1 MAVAGSPSIPPVTL
15 DQLIALNEEIAA
27 LVQVGVPLEQG
38 LRHLA
43 AEMPGRA
50 GKVAA
55 LLADRLQR
63 GEPLPQ
69 VLAQHPAVFPPVYR
83 AMVDAGLRS
92 GRLAGALEAVT
103 GAARRLAETRRMV
116 ARGFLYP
123 LIVFLVAWTL
133 FVVFTVVMAPVFLEI
148 VTEAQER
155 GADVGTA
162 QGLPAGIGG
171 WRQAVAVGAS
181 SGLLR
186 IAGGLLPCLVG
197 WRDSAAVW
205 GTAVPAVVLLLA
217 GLWWFRS
224 GRASLMESRR
234 VDVFLGWL
242 PWTGRMLRTFRTA
255 TLADLLAMLLEH
267 SVPLDQ
273 ALELAA
279 ASVGEPRMVRAAGE
293 MAQAIRR
300 GEPLGR
306 RRAGGREFSPLVNWL
321 VVARSG
327 DGSVAA
333 ALRHASQVYYRRAR
347 YQAQAAQIFLPIL
360 LTLVIGGTVT
370 FLYAL
375 LVLGTWFSVLRTLA

>member
-1 MAVAGSPSIPPVTL
+1 MAVAGSASIPPVSL

-27 LVQVGVPLEQG
+27 LVRVGVPLEQG
-38 LRHLA
+38 LRQLA
-43 AEMPGRA
+43 ADMPGRA

-55 LLADRLQR
+55 LLAERLQR

-69 VLAQHPAVFPPVYR
+69 ILAQHPAVFPPVYR

-103 GAARRLAETRRMV
+103 GSARRLAETRRVV

-123 LIVFLVAWTL
+123 LLVFLVAWTL
-133 FVVFTVVMAPVFLEI
+133 FVLFTVVMAPVFLEI
-148 VTEAQER
+148 VNDARER
-155 GADVGTA
+155 ETDVPTA
-162 QGLPAGIGG
+162 EYSPAGIGG

-186 IAGGLLPCLVG
+186 LAGGLLPRLVG
-197 WRDSAAVW
+197 WRESAAVW
-205 GTAVPAVVLLLA
+205 GWVVPAVVLLLA
-217 GLWWFRS
+217 ALWWFRS
-224 GRASLMESRR
+224 ARASLMESRS
-234 VDVFLGWL
+234 VDLFLGWL

-255 TLADLLAMLLEH
+255 TLADLLATLLEH

-279 ASVGEPRMVRAAGE
+279 AAVGEPRMVRAAGE

-300 GEPLGR
+300 GEPLTR
-306 RRAGGREFSPLVNWL
+306 RRPAAREFSPLVNWL

-327 DGSVAA
+327 DGSIAGG
-333 ALRHASQVYYRRAR
+333 LRHASQVYYRRAR
-347 YQAQAAQIFLPIL
+347 YQAEAAQVFLPIL

-370 FLYAL
+370 LLYAL